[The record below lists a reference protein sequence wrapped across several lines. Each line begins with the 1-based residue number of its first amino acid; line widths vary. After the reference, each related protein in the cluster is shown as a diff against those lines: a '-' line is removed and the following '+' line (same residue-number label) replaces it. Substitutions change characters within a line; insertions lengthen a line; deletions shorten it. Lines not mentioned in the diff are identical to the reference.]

1 MKNFSKNNYS
11 TKRNDTEN
19 RRSQSKNNYSTKR
32 NNTENRRS
40 QSKNNFKKGNDLNTR
55 DNFKSRDDS
64 TMRDD
69 FKRRDNFKRRNDSN
83 RREYFKRRDDSTMRD
98 DFKRRDNFKRRD
110 DSNRRED
117 FKRRDDST
125 MRDDFKRRDNFKRRD
140 DSNRREDFKRRDNF
154 KKRDDYERKD
164 DIKSNGYSYSKS
176 KEKPRNSFN
185 QPQTRFSSN
194 APQTENNSKKFQ
206 LSLNE
211 RNFEDWIWGKHSVFA
226 ALNSERP
233 INRIWCTSEIFSSEK
248 FYLLLK
254 DLKSKGVLVE
264 EVTWS
269 RLSQITSGAVHQG
282 VALQHASTE
291 SISLEK
297 LIDISKSKSSN
308 PIIVALDGVTD
319 PHNFGAIIRSAEAFD
334 CKGIIVPQRR
344 SAGLTGT
351 VAKVAAGALEHIPV
365 SRVVNLNRAIDELKK
380 KGFIIIG
387 LSGDGQVPI
396 SEFKEKAPFV
406 VIVGAE
412 NKGISLLVQ
421 KKCDYL
427 LKIPLKGKT
436 SSLNA
441 SVAAAISLCYLSNN

>member
-11 TKRNDTEN
+11 KKSNDTD
-19 RRSQSKNNYSTKR
+19 
-32 NNTENRRS
+32 NRRS

-55 DNFKSRDDS
+55 DNFKRRDDS
-64 TMRDD
+64 NRGDD
-69 FKRRDNFKRRNDSN
+69 SNRRDNFKRRDDSN
-83 RREYFKRRDDSTMRD
+83 RRD

-110 DSNRRED
+110 DSNRR
-117 FKRRDDST
+117 
-125 MRDDFKRRDNFKRRD
+125 DDFKRRDNFKRRD
-140 DSNRREDFKRRDNF
+140 DSNRR
-154 KKRDDYERKD
+154 DDYERKG
-164 DIKSNGYSYSKS
+164 DIKSNEYSYLKS

-185 QPQTRFSSN
+185 QSQTRFSSN
-194 APQTENNSKKFQ
+194 AQQTENYSENSSKKFQ
-206 LSLNE
+206 LSPNE
-211 RNFEDWIWGKHSVFA
+211 RNYEDWIWGKHSVFA

-254 DLKSKGVLVE
+254 DLKSKGVLIE

-269 RLSQITSGAVHQG
+269 RLSQLTSGAVHQG

-380 KGFIIIG
+380 KGFLIIG
-387 LSGDGQVPI
+387 LSGEGQVPI
-396 SEFKEKAPFV
+396 SEFKEKAPFL
-406 VIVGAE
+406 VIVGSE

-427 LKIPLKGKT
+427 VKIPLKGKT

-441 SVAAAISLCYLSNN
+441 SVAAAISLCYISNN